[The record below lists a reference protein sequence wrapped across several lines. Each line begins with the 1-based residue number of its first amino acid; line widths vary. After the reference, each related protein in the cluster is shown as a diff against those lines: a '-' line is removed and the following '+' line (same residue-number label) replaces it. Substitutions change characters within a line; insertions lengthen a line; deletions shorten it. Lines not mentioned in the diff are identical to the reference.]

1 MISSSAGVLSFA
13 GSAFSVAS
21 AFAGCSVFPVQPA
34 MHAVRSAAARSS
46 ASSFASLFFMLILLT
61 FVERVSAYIQVSA
74 GEEGR
79 TASRD
84 GIFPPSGL
92 CIRAVGRLS
101 ILYSFLAGLQY
112 GNPCILP
119 PPLVD
124 MTNLLCLLSIFTV
137 HSVNGRWR
145 LYLYFSDFFVPA
157 NKKGRAAKRTR
168 ETPHLPPRKGADVVL
183 TSEWSWNEDS

>member
-1 MISSSAGVLSFA
+1 MCIRDS
-13 GSAFSVAS
+13 
-21 AFAGCSVFPVQPA
+21 
-34 MHAVRSAAARSS
+34 
-46 ASSFASLFFMLILLT
+46 
-61 FVERVSAYIQVSA
+61 VSAYIQISA

-145 LYLYFSDFFVPA
+145 LYLYFSDLFVPA
-157 NKKGRAAKRTR
+157 NKKRAR
-168 ETPHLPPRKGADVVL
+168 RKTHPGNT
-183 TSEWSWNEDS
+183 TSASQEGG

>member
-1 MISSSAGVLSFA
+1 MISSSAWVLSFA

-46 ASSFASLFFMLILLT
+46 ASSFASLFFM
-61 FVERVSAYIQVSA
+61 AYIQISA

-145 LYLYFSDFFVPA
+145 LYLYFSDLFVPA
-157 NKKGRAAKRTR
+157 NKKGRVAKRTR
-168 ETPHLPPRKGADVVL
+168 ETPHLPPKKGADVVL